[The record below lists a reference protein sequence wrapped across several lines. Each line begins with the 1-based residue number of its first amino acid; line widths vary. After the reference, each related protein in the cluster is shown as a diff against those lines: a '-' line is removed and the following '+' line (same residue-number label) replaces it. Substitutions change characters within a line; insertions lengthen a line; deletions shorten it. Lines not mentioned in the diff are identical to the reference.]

1 MSDEIK
7 ETQSFFYTPKDVVD
21 VVSEFQKLFSKLESN
36 IKHFIVSQPT
46 FLIELRRKI
55 KTEIGFLSPQK
66 KDMALAIFG
75 IIVTEDIIKKYDPIF
90 FAEDISALMDATEKK
105 TSCTDDE
112 FIGLLTSF
120 LNSLKTVT
128 HSISIIINNFI
139 SLKSLDL
146 EDKITKQILIQ
157 RHFSTALTE
166 ANLCFEVGEF
176 KIDLRFIIS
185 IFAHIV
191 EKLLEEN
198 EVIEK
203 AKSAGMIYEGIIK
216 IYPLKEGEDILYD
229 IININI
235 IESYYDLISQ
245 AFESKI
251 QKRLEVAQEQQVEI
265 QRELQRSSE
274 QQTDQGR
281 IEQILASIEQSL
293 YEVMRIQREMT
304 ETKRQNLEKNIE
316 KVMRRLAIEEFGVQ
330 DIADQQKYMQYIL
343 DTWFSIFEEY
353 PQMCL
358 PLIDVKQYTKFVSD
372 PVAYI
377 EENKQTI
384 IQQLQ
389 FKIRRH
395 TKGERFTPSN
405 LAHAFSF
412 IVYEI
417 VTNPSVLSLTFDK

>member
-7 ETQSFFYTPKDVVD
+7 ETQSFFYSPKDVVD
-21 VVSEFQKLFSKLESN
+21 VVGEFQKLFSKLESN

-75 IIVTEDIIKKYDPIF
+75 IIVTEDIIKKYEPIF

-120 LNSLKTVT
+120 LNSLKSVT
-128 HSISIIINNFI
+128 HSITIIINNFI
-139 SLKSLDL
+139 SLKSLNL
-146 EDKITKQILIQ
+146 ENKITKQILLQ
-157 RHFSTALTE
+157 RHFSAALTE

-176 KIDLRFIIS
+176 KIDLRFIVS

-203 AKSAGMIYEGIIK
+203 AKSAGMIYEDVIK
-216 IYPLKEGEDILYD
+216 KYPLNEGEDILYD
-229 IININI
+229 IISINI
-235 IESYYDLISQ
+235 IEPYYDLISQ
-245 AFESKI
+245 AFKSKI
-251 QKRLEVAQEQQVEI
+251 QKKVEVTQEQQIEI
-265 QRELQRSSE
+265 QKEYHRTSE

-281 IEQILASIEQSL
+281 IEQILAAIDQAL
-293 YEVMRIQREMT
+293 YEVMKIQREMT
-304 ETKRQNLEKNIE
+304 EVKRQSLEKNLE

-330 DIADQQKYMQYIL
+330 DIAEQKKYMQYVL

-358 PLIDVKQYTKFVSD
+358 PLIDVKQYTKFISD
-372 PVAYI
+372 PVVYI
-377 EENKQTI
+377 NENKQTI

-405 LAHAFSF
+405 LANAFSL
-412 IVYEI
+412 IIYEI
-417 VTNPSVLSLTFDK
+417 VTNPSVLSLTFD